1 MSPSPEKRT
10 TSTRADGMP
19 ILSEISRKSEDPDEA
34 SVQTIFEDTAE
45 ITQLVAGDTVEMDL
59 QT

>member
-1 MSPSPEKRT
+1 MSLSLESERHQPVPT
-10 TSTRADGMP
+10 VWP
-19 ILSEISRKSEDPDEA
+19 IISEISRKNEGPDEA
-34 SVQTIFEDTAE
+34 SGQTIFEDPAE